1 MERFVSAIKKY
12 LHEYNNFVNL
22 KITEYDNKSIEFE
35 DSSINVKFVVSWKTL
50 LGRDFKQFSN
60 EELNG
65 IYDFWYKTMGKV
77 ENLLNGLSYRDD
89 YCKDNNDLQMFGE
102 IGFSMNSYA
111 EFILLKKTVMHDDAV
126 INKFKIENIDINVGV
141 PSETFLMINKYL
153 EDEPGFLCWDN
164 YWTIKVNGVED
175 KESLND
181 YLQQALFLLDL
192 SCPSAFKFGYEDISY
207 LGDYSGFREMLKSRD
222 FPRANFIEPIA
233 FFNEA
238 TKRIYMNISD
248 ETVFMYFYKA
258 IEYFYFIN
266 RKNEIHQILKDYSSD
281 ITRFIIEINNI
292 YKTDERSCL
301 KMLFNNS
308 EIKPKIESIASEMHK
323 KSIIPDEG
331 VETFAGKL
339 YLYRNSIVHGKGDT
353 KFDLKVPRLL
363 EESTRQES
371 MSFYWNWAIQKIAFK
386 CIKTF
391 CYNNH
396 I

>member
-1 MERFVSAIKKY
+1 MERFISAIKKY
-12 LHEYNNFVNL
+12 LHEYNDFVNL
-22 KITEYDNKSIEFE
+22 KITEYDNIKIQFE

-50 LGRDFKQFSN
+50 LGRNFDRFNN
-60 EELNG
+60 EELNE
-65 IYDFWYKTMGKV
+65 IYDFSYKAAGKI
-77 ENLLNGLSYRDD
+77 ENLINGLSCRDD
-89 YCKDNNDLQMFGE
+89 YCKDNNDLNMFVE
-102 IGFSMNSYA
+102 LGFSMSTYA
-111 EFILLKKTVMHDDAV
+111 EFILLKKAVMHDDAA
-126 INKFKIENIDINVGV
+126 IDKFRIENIDINVGV

-153 EDEPGFLCWDN
+153 EDEPGFLGWDN
-164 YWTIKVNGVED
+164 YWTIKINGVED

-192 SCPSAFKFGYEDISY
+192 SSPSTFKFGYEDINYSV
-207 LGDYSGFREMLKSRD
+207 DYSVFREVLQSRN
-222 FPRANFIEPIA
+222 FPKASFIEPIA

-238 TKRIYMNISD
+238 TKRIYMNIRD
-248 ETVFMYFYKA
+248 ETAFVYFYKV

-266 RKNEIHQILKDYSSD
+266 RKNEIQQILKDYSSD
-281 ITRFIIEINNI
+281 ITRLIIEINNI

-301 KMLFNNS
+301 KLLLKNS
-308 EIKPKIESIASEMHK
+308 DIKPEIETIAAEMYK
-323 KSIIPDEG
+323 KSIIPGEG
-331 VETFAGKL
+331 VETFASKL

-363 EESTRQES
+363 EENNKQETN
-371 MSFYWNWAIQKIAFK
+371 SFYWNWAIQKIALK